1 MFAFSPR
8 PLLSTDC
15 FGSLIYAHRYQSLH
29 YTASLM
35 ISGEEW
41 SFEVQVRLYLSVNA
55 RSHTRKC
62 NLNFYGAG
70 EKCIQI
76 RSEEMHRLAEF
87 GVAAHWDYK
96 LQNKATICLPDK
108 PLSYGNTAMLAL
120 RSEIQPVDIDN
131 AAVNRSPTREPQKG
145 RIASYI
151 DALTSSREAIVQN
164 NLFFF
169 ISSTKSALD
178 GKIVSIDPSSSNVAD
193 VLKKYGANINGRVI
207 DEISGGTLEMYRNGV
222 IISMD
227 EELCNGDVL
236 TLPHFIID
244 YLIF

>member
-1 MFAFSPR
+1 
-8 PLLSTDC
+8 
-15 FGSLIYAHRYQSLH
+15 
-29 YTASLM
+29 
-35 ISGEEW
+35 
-41 SFEVQVRLYLSVNA
+41 
-55 RSHTRKC
+55 
-62 NLNFYGAG
+62 
-70 EKCIQI
+70 
-76 RSEEMHRLAEF
+76 
-87 GVAAHWDYK
+87 
-96 LQNKATICLPDK
+96 
-108 PLSYGNTAMLAL
+108 MLAL

-151 DALTSSREAIVQN
+151 DALTSSRETIVQN

-169 ISSTKSALD
+169 ISSTKSLD

-207 DEISGGTLEMYRNGV
+207 DDISGGTLEMYRNGV

-244 YLIF
+244 CLIF

>member
-1 MFAFSPR
+1 
-8 PLLSTDC
+8 
-15 FGSLIYAHRYQSLH
+15 
-29 YTASLM
+29 
-35 ISGEEW
+35 
-41 SFEVQVRLYLSVNA
+41 
-55 RSHTRKC
+55 
-62 NLNFYGAG
+62 
-70 EKCIQI
+70 
-76 RSEEMHRLAEF
+76 MHRLAEF

-120 RSEIQPVDIDN
+120 RSEIQPVDVDN
-131 AAVNRSPTREPQKG
+131 ATVNRSPTREPQKG

-151 DALTSSREAIVQN
+151 DALTSSRETIVQN
-164 NLFFF
+164 NLFVF

-193 VLKKYGANINGRVI
+193 VLKKYGANIDGRVI
-207 DEISGGTLEMYRNGV
+207 DDISGGTLEMYRNGV